1 MLKQRH
7 LVALAFALGADILVL
22 NADLTA
28 DDVQQLDGLA
38 RWLVRQG
45 HLATFAV
52 TPAPPSVD
60 LDGAMGTIRGR
71 LGDLIVDA
79 DLAAGPPSDEPAPA
93 FLAAIWDF
101 DHHVGGVPASTGQFL
116 GLDLEIIAPLSLDE
130 EQGASIPGLSGLR
143 HVYARPF
150 CSDDFVRKASPTAR

>member
-1 MLKQRH
+1 MPKQRH
-7 LVALAFALGADILVL
+7 LVALAFARGADILVL
-22 NADLTA
+22 DADLA
-28 DDVQQLDGLA
+28 AEDVQQLDGLA

-52 TPAPPSVD
+52 TPAPSGVD
-60 LDGAMGTIRGR
+60 LAGTLGTIRGR

-79 DLAAGPPSDEPAPA
+79 DLAAGPPSDEPTPA

-101 DHHVGGVPASTGQFL
+101 DHQVGGVPTSTGQFL
-116 GLDLEIIAPLSLDE
+116 GLDLEVIAPLSLDE
-130 EQGASIPGLSGLR
+130 EQGAAIPGLLGLR

-150 CSDDFVRKASPTAR
+150 CSDDFVRKASPTTR